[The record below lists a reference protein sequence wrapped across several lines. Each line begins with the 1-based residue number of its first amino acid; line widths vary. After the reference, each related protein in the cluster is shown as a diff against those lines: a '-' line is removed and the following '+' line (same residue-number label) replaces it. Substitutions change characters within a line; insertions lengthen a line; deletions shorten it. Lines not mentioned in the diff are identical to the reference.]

1 MPAIITH
8 HLFGED
14 ATREL
19 PEGILESEEEL
30 IAFLLGNQGPDPF
43 FSAFSTLPQR
53 AANCHALAD
62 RMHERGCVDALW
74 AMRDA
79 VSHLPADDARFGR
92 AFSLG
97 FIGHYALDSTA
108 HPFVYAQQNAL
119 IHAGGGLDD
128 AGSEVHA
135 VIESDID
142 VWTLREL
149 RGLSVADVPTTSFLA
164 RTDRVTRVAGAL
176 LAQVALQV
184 YDLPVGVGEY
194 AGAVADY
201 EFLYRGID
209 PAGSP
214 LQLLAARTERLFR
227 RHSYTAS
234 LAHHLT
240 ADEDCPALNLDRHA
254 WTDPADGT
262 ARTESFPDLYHDAL
276 GLWGKL
282 AQLFTAGDRAGF
294 ELASRGINYNG
305 LPDKS

>member
-14 ATREL
+14 AAREL
-19 PEGILESEEEL
+19 PNDILEGEEEL
-30 IAFLLGNQGPDPF
+30 LAFLLGNQGPDSF

-62 RMHERGCVDALW
+62 RMHDHGCMDALW
-74 AMRDA
+74 GMRDA
-79 VSHLPADDARFGR
+79 VSHLPASDSRIGR
-92 AFSLG
+92 AFCLG

-108 HPFVYAQQNAL
+108 HPFVYAQQYAL
-119 IHAGGGLDD
+119 IAAGDGL
-128 AGSEVHA
+128 AGADSEVHA

-142 VWTLREL
+142 VWTLRQL
-149 RGLSVADVPTTSFLA
+149 RGLSVAEVPTTSFLA

-176 LAQVALQV
+176 LAQAALQV
-184 YDLPVGVGEY
+184 YGLPVGVGEY
-194 AGAVADY
+194 AGTVADY
-201 EFLYRGID
+201 EFLYHAID

-214 LQLLAARTERLFR
+214 LQRFASRTERLFR

-234 LAHHLT
+234 LAHST
-240 ADEDCPALNLDRHA
+240 EVDEDCPALNLDRHP
-254 WTDPADGT
+254 WTDPADDRV
-262 ARTESFPDLYHDAL
+262 RTESFPDLYYDAL

-282 AQLFTAGDRAGF
+282 ARLFTADDRAGF

-305 LPDKS
+305 LPDKG